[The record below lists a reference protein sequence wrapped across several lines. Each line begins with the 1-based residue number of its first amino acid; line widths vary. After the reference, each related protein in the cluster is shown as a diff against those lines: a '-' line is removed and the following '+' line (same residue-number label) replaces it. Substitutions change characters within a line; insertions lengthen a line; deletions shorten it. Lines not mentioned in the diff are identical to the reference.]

1 MLHYP
6 AMMDAQR
13 LIAGAMSG
21 TSADGVDVALVSI
34 SGRGLGMSAKLLR
47 WHHRP
52 FPAGLR
58 DAICRLRAGKAV
70 SLKMLADAGREI
82 SLHYAAAVNEA
93 LMAAGLDGSKLT
105 ALAAHGQTLYH
116 DPPDTIQ
123 WLDPALVA
131 SEVGCTVVSDFR
143 RADCAAGG
151 QGAPMVPLADFLL
164 FGGSGKHRVLLNLGG
179 IANLTYLPA
188 GRRIDELVAFDTG
201 PGNCISD
208 HLMRLHDPG
217 GIGWDEG
224 GRRAAEGKTI
234 LPIVTLVLAA
244 PYFTR
249 PPPKST
255 DGTAMI
261 QLFSDA
267 QSLVGQGHSPADL
280 LHTGCEIAAES
291 IFVALRQFLGRFPD
305 EIIVSGGGV
314 KNHTLMS
321 LLHGR
326 LDEVPLR
333 TSDDLG
339 VPAGAKEAIAF
350 ALLGAATLDGI
361 PGNIPS
367 ATGARRAVVGGAI
380 TPKP

>member
-1 MLHYP
+1 
-6 AMMDAQR
+6 
-13 LIAGAMSG
+13 
-21 TSADGVDVALVSI
+21 
-34 SGRGLGMSAKLLR
+34 
-47 WHHRP
+47 
-52 FPAGLR
+52 
-58 DAICRLRAGKAV
+58 
-70 SLKMLADAGREI
+70 
-82 SLHYAAAVNEA
+82 
-93 LMAAGLDGSKLT
+93 
-105 ALAAHGQTLYH
+105 
-116 DPPDTIQ
+116 
-123 WLDPALVA
+123 
-131 SEVGCTVVSDFR
+131 
-143 RADCAAGG
+143 
-151 QGAPMVPLADFLL
+151 MVPLADFLL

-234 LPIVTLVLAA
+234 LPIVKLVLDA

-261 QLFSDA
+261 QLFSEA
-267 QSLVGQGHSPADL
+267 QSLAGHGHSPADL

-291 IFVALRQFLGRFPD
+291 IFLAMRQFLGRFPD

-321 LLHGR
+321 LLHRR
-326 LDEVPLR
+326 LGEVPLR